1 MDNFKIIEK
10 GQKEPSL
17 SEAQKFVGGY
27 VEGLELPNGDYILL
41 NEEGLIHNLESNSE
55 ANDYI
60 MEMIDYTT
68 LGLLA
73 AQTVA
78 GITGGATTEAT
89 DSPHFDARNPITL
102 VGPVILIKESARKI
116 WS

>member
-27 VEGLELPNGDYILL
+27 VEGLELPNGDYMLL

-60 MEMIDYTT
+60 MEMIDYT
-68 LGLLA
+68 
-73 AQTVA
+73 
-78 GITGGATTEAT
+78 
-89 DSPHFDARNPITL
+89 HFDARNPITL